1 MLSTKNMNTKK
12 ISQYIGIL
20 IIVAITAVS
29 AFTRP
34 SLTPNNNN
42 VYPFID
48 SVALQEVK
56 KEGLSVDQFLVKQ
69 AARFD
74 GKVFIDKFISGPTST
89 TPDVYVGLGGTKSKL
104 FAQGN
109 ITAGKYLQADNLK
122 NPSMER
128 VCRDKEGYL
137 VLCGSKPV
145 TPDVCPNIEG
155 IQTTLQADLFI
166 KEGENCIKPGTTVMT
181 PPPPAP
187 VVPTIEVRYI
197 AVNKNTRTSFSIV
210 TEDYFQKKT
219 TTWFAP
225 IYRINFGTATTAPIT
240 FNVGYCTNHGIGSPM
255 PYCRGIPLTFQGV
268 PPTFPNKLVAPDSA
282 MPVWGVTYPYGSSLI
297 SPYWWSGE
305 EPTCSGTAQ
314 WTNCNRSLRGPK
326 DVRDIGRHQ
335 ITIPA
340 GTVDT
345 GWMLH
350 ADPRMTDTQKWSPSG
365 GSSGVFGQ
373 YYSTWLVYKSSPSK
387 NYQPDMTSVY
397 FFNITDAENKFDSS
411 KLQNL
416 SNPKYKLIW
425 EKSTVY

>member
-1 MLSTKNMNTKK
+1 MNTKK

-20 IIVAITAVS
+20 IIVAVTAVS

-34 SLTPNNNN
+34 SPTPNNNN

-56 KEGLSVDQFLVKQ
+56 KESLSVDQFLVEQ

-74 GKVFIDKFISGPTST
+74 GKVFIDRFISGPTPAAS
-89 TPDVYVGLGGTKSKL
+89 DIYVGSGGTKSKL

-109 ITAGKYLQADNLK
+109 VTAGKNLQADNLK
-122 NPSMER
+122 NSSMER
-128 VCRDKEGYL
+128 VCRDKDGYL
-137 VLCGSKPV
+137 VLCGSSPV
-145 TPDVCPNIEG
+145 TPDECPNIEG
-155 IQTTLQADLFI
+155 IQTTVQTDLFT
-166 KEGENCIKPGTTVMT
+166 KDVSGNCIKPGTTVIT

-187 VVPTIEVRYI
+187 VVPTIEVRYV

-255 PYCRGIPLTFQGV
+255 PFCRGLPLTMQ
-268 PPTFPNKLVAPDSA
+268 NNLAAPDTS
-282 MPVWGVTYPYGSSLI
+282 MPNWGTTYPYGSSLI
-297 SPYWWSGE
+297 NPYSWSGE
-305 EPTCSGTAQ
+305 KPECSALSQ
-314 WTNCNRSLRGPK
+314 WTGCTATSAALPFASLGPK
-326 DVRDIGRHQ
+326 DTRDIGRHQ

-350 ADPRMTDTQKWSPSG
+350 ADPRMTDAQKWSPSG
-365 GSSGVFGQ
+365 GSSGVFGN
-373 YYSTWLVYKSSPSK
+373 YYSTWLVYRSAPYK
-387 NYQPDMTSVY
+387 NYVPDMTNVY
-397 FFNITDAENKFDSS
+397 FFNISDPSGVFDQS

-416 SNPKYKLIW
+416 SKPSYKLMWNKARI
-425 EKSTVY
+425 Y